1 MGVMRQDDF
10 QRLSGI
16 GIPLSK
22 VFFLEYGASP
32 PEYSGWINIKETDK
46 AIEEDLRMAEFGPV
60 PELTDGDV
68 PLFQSAVE
76 GEVYRYRPVLFS
88 LGYVVTQ
95 VALEDDQY
103 GILGV
108 KMTRALRKSF
118 RHRFELESYKILNN
132 ATSTSAARFKGFD
145 TLALLSTAHTA
156 LGTGVT
162 DQANKPTTDL
172 DLSSTAVE
180 AAVRS
185 FHGWKGEQGLPM
197 FSVPSLAIVSGDDQ
211 HKAARVF
218 KNAMQWD
225 TANNE
230 ENWVKQ
236 GADGNGISRYI
247 ASRYFTDADAWFILA
262 NKDGHDLNL
271 KVRINPQFQT
281 NTDFAT
287 GNFQAK
293 GRARLV
299 SGYGYWY
306 GVYGSTGG

>member
-22 VFFLEYGASP
+22 VFFLEYAAAP
-32 PEYSGWINIKETDK
+32 PEYADWINIKETGK
-46 AIEEDLRMAEFGPV
+46 AIEEDIRMAEFGAV
-60 PELTDGDV
+60 PELADGSV
-68 PLFQSAVE
+68 PLFQSAIE

-118 RHRFELESYKILNN
+118 RHRFELESYRILNN
-132 ATSTSAARFKGFD
+132 ATSTAAARFKGFD
-145 TLALLSTAHTA
+145 TLALLSTAHTM
-156 LGTGVT
+156 LGPNVAT
-162 DQANKPTTDL
+162 QANKPSTDL

-180 AAVRS
+180 AGVKA
-185 FHGWKGEQGLPM
+185 FHAYKGEQGLPLY
-197 FSVPSLAIVSGDDQ
+197 SVPSYAIVSGDDQ
-211 HKAARVF
+211 YKAARVF
-218 KNAMQWD
+218 KNAMQFD

-230 ENWVKQ
+230 ENWIKK
-236 GADGNGISRYI
+236 GGDGNGIEKYV
-247 ASRYFTDADAWFILA
+247 ASRYFTDLDAWFLLGK
-262 NKDGHDLNL
+262 NHDLNL
-271 KVRINPQFQT
+271 KVRVNPQFQT
-281 NTDFAT
+281 HTDFAT

-293 GRARLV
+293 GRARLI
-299 SGYGYWY
+299 SGFGYWFDT
-306 GVYGSTGG
+306 YGSTGG